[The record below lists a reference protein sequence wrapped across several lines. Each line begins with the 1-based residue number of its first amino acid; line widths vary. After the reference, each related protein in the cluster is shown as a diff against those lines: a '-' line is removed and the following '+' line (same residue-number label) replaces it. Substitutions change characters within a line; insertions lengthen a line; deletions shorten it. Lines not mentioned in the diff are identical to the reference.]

1 MPCCSSNLRRSSE
14 VAGFSTRRRG
24 LTARTEQRR
33 RAKWNSQYGPN
44 LPGGPNPVPTSSG
57 GWGHEKLFKINGVPN
72 LTPWSQPFAI
82 HSCGRTKNVGKTLF
96 YTKRVGPPLGTP
108 RLGPHS
114 IKPLICSGKTLS
126 QPLRRLGPHA
136 TRLGPGAHWCQ
147 TLCPGA
153 IRGRFYF
160 GCVAQDA
167 TSSVDQSRRPT
178 TVSLHDEHTDPC
190 AGRPPRAGGDF

>member
-14 VAGFSTRRRG
+14 VAGFFTRRRG

-136 TRLGPGAHWCQ
+136 ARLGPGAI
-147 TLCPGA
+147 G
-153 IRGRFYF
+153 
-160 GCVAQDA
+160 
-167 TSSVDQSRRPT
+167 
-178 TVSLHDEHTDPC
+178 
-190 AGRPPRAGGDF
+190 AGRCVREQSAADFTLAASHRMLHLSSTKAEGPQL